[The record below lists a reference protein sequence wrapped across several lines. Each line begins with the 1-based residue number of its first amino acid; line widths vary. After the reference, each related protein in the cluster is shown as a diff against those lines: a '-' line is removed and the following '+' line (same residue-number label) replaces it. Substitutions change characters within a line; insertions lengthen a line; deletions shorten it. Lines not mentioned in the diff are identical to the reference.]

1 MQIDDP
7 QQQQH
12 QKQQLNN
19 NDSLHQHQQHAPHFI
34 DGDDDDNAAIES
46 DTSKTGLDDDE
57 EDSPLLIA
65 LDDLESRVV
74 AALNEFKSHSGRAS
88 HPSTANI
95 HEELTSVL
103 RPVVEISSHTGPSTA
118 RSLSSSYPH
127 VLNVE
132 LCVDEMYTRLNSE
145 LILPVILECAQSDTV
160 PAKRAACLA
169 LFHTLHIE
177 WQKAG
182 SYLDNTTNA
191 PSLSG
196 PYGPGVTSTA
206 IVSAPPYSASDATR
220 RTQIRSMRKSE
231 LLRRWVQS
239 ALPNLAPGAY
249 TSSSLDC
256 SVASRGVLSASAAL
270 KPCLRYMAERIGNAD
285 DAGALRLFLP
295 VMRMIAGVLGRLFLE
310 RVRVSAGG
318 GEGGGTTGVG
328 NDVASDSL
336 RATCIK
342 FLEIVILCFS
352 NRAIPGAAAGSH
364 AALRMQKGGGSK
376 DASDF
381 SLEDLPPGHPIITR
395 ELLEEIGEYCF
406 STLRGLVLLG
416 GQAAIDPSLLVAA
429 TTAASSL
436 GGEIVSLDFHLFL
449 IDSIYISDSFPY
461 FHFT

>member
-1 MQIDDP
+1 MMQIDDP
-7 QQQQH
+7 QQQSLKLKRQH
-12 QKQQLNN
+12 S
-19 NDSLHQHQQHAPHFI
+19 DSLHLI
-34 DGDDDDNAAIES
+34 DDDDNAAIES
-46 DTSKTGLDDDE
+46 DTSKTLDDDE

-74 AALNEFKSHSGRAS
+74 TALNEFKSHSGRAS
-88 HPSTANI
+88 NPATANI
-95 HEELTSVL
+95 HDELSSVL

-118 RSLSSSYPH
+118 RALSASYPH
-127 VLNVE
+127 ILNVD

-145 LILPVILECAQSDTV
+145 LILPVILECAQSDLV
-160 PAKRAACLA
+160 PAKRSACLA

-182 SYLDNTTNA
+182 SYLDSTTNA
-191 PSLSG
+191 PSLAG

-206 IVSAPPYSASDATR
+206 IVSAPPYSASDANR
-220 RTQIRSMRKSE
+220 RNQIRSMRKSE

-249 TSSSLDC
+249 TSSSLDN

-310 RVRVSAGG
+310 RVRGGAGG
-318 GEGGGTTGVG
+318 GSGGIASTTG
-328 NDVASDSL
+328 DDMASDSL

-364 AALRMQKGGGSK
+364 AALRMQKGGSK
-376 DASDF
+376 DANDF

-395 ELLEEIGEYCF
+395 EGLEEIGEYCF

-436 GGEIVSLDFHLFL
+436 GGEFVLFGL
-449 IDSIYISDSFPY
+449 STIHDYVDPI
-461 FHFT
+461 

>member
-7 QQQQH
+7 QQQH
-12 QKQQLNN
+12 QKQQLN
-19 NDSLHQHQQHAPHFI
+19 DSLHQHQHAPHFI

-74 AALNEFKSHSGRAS
+74 TALNEFKSHSGRAS
-88 HPSTANI
+88 DPSTSNI
-95 HEELTSVL
+95 HEELSSVL

-127 VLNVE
+127 VLNAE

-206 IVSAPPYSASDATR
+206 IVSAPPYSASDASR

-318 GEGGGTTGVG
+318 GGGGATGNG

-352 NRAIPGAAAGSH
+352 NRSIPGASAGSH

-376 DASDF
+376 DANDF

-395 ELLEEIGEYCF
+395 EGLEEIGEYCF

-416 GQAAIDPSLLVAA
+416 GQAAIDPSLLVQA
-429 TTAASSL
+429 TNSSL
-436 GGEIVSLDFHLFL
+436 GGKIVSLDFHFCV
-449 IDSIYISDSFPY
+449 Y
-461 FHFT
+461 

>member
-1 MQIDDP
+1 MMQLDDVQQKQQQQ

-12 QKQQLNN
+12 
-19 NDSLHQHQQHAPHFI
+19 FI
-34 DGDDDDNAAIES
+34 DDDDNAAIES
-46 DTSKTGLDDDE
+46 DTSKTHDEYDEE

-74 AALNEFKSHSGRAS
+74 SALNEFKSHSGRAS
-88 HPSTANI
+88 HHPSSTNNNI
-95 HEELTSVL
+95 HEELSSVL

-118 RSLSSSYPH
+118 RSLAATYPH
-127 VLNVE
+127 MLNVD

-160 PAKRAACLA
+160 PSKRSACLA

-182 SYLDNTTNA
+182 SYMDSTTSV
-191 PSLSG
+191 PSLAG
-196 PYGPGVTSTA
+196 PYGPGVSNTA
-206 IVSAPPYSASDATR
+206 ANNNIVSAPPYSASDATR
-220 RTQIRSMRKSE
+220 RNHIRSMRKSE

-249 TSSSLDC
+249 TSSTLDC

-295 VMRMIAGVLGRLFLE
+295 VMRMIAGVLGRMFLE
-310 RVRVSAGG
+310 RSSSATSSVGG
-318 GEGGGTTGVG
+318 RAGAGENVM
-328 NDVASDSL
+328 ASDSL

-364 AALRMQKGGGSK
+364 AALRMQKGGGNK
-376 DASDF
+376 DANDF
-381 SLEDLPPGHPIITR
+381 ALEDLPPGHPIITR
-395 ELLEEIGEYCF
+395 EGLEEIGEYCF

-436 GGEIVSLDFHLFL
+436 GGKDCWDSVFRFYMLMLISL
-449 IDSIYISDSFPY
+449 IS
-461 FHFT
+461 